1 MALAKG
7 EVGVGE
13 EMDCEFGLSR
23 YKLGLDK
30 QGPAVEHRELYS
42 VSFSFDKP

>member
-7 EVGVGE
+7 EVGGGD
-13 EMDCEFGLSR
+13 EMDCEF
-23 YKLGLDK
+23 GLDK